1 MTTSLD
7 LEFAALLDADLAD
20 MVPPSGFVSDSDPDG
35 DLLYAG
41 PTITS
46 EDGTLTARIF
56 WTPSGGTMVSVEA
69 DGDRPCPL
77 GPAAE
82 FSECVMLEAAA
93 IRCHAD
99 AMPDD
104 PRVTM
109 RAEAAE
115 LRRSPRRLPRA
126 RWALPTINH

>member
-1 MTTSLD
+1 MSMFSD
-7 LEFAALLDADLAD
+7 LIDAELAD
-20 MVPPSGFVSDSDPDG
+20 MVPPAGFVSDSDPDG

-46 EDGTLTARIF
+46 EDGTLMARIF

-69 DGDRPCPL
+69 DGGRPCPL
-77 GPAAE
+77 GLAAE
-82 FSECVMLEAAA
+82 FGESVMLEAAA

-99 AMPDD
+99 DMPADD

-115 LRRSPRRLPRA
+115 LRRCPRNLPRA